1 MLLLFRGSQASCY
14 HGKKIQASVML
25 SSELSSGCKQGTR
38 DSNPPRV
45 TARSNSVD
53 STPIFLGGGVTK
65 LTPVLAP
72 PASTR
77 DRFQEGAMLFGR
89 LLPTSPPCPWLLEH
103 GAAEQSRHR
112 EFRLVKDSHVCGRRG
127 DFFLSSLKSVK
138 EDICHPNICTFCG
151 RQDIIIM
158 AGFWG
163 VPRGHSY

>member
-1 MLLLFRGSQASCY
+1 MARRSRLLPCCPQNCQVGANRGLGTATLPGSQL
-14 HGKKIQASVML
+14 G
-25 SSELSSGCKQGTR
+25 
-38 DSNPPRV
+38 V
-45 TARSNSVD
+45 TVW
-53 STPIFLGGGVTK
+53 TLHLFFFGGGVTK

-77 DRFQEGAMLFGR
+77 DRFQEGAMLFGI

-151 RQDIIIM
+151 R
-158 AGFWG
+158 
-163 VPRGHSY
+163 